1 MGNSLFEEAR
11 RLFGKNIAFREP
23 LSKHCS
29 FGIGGPADLFLSA
42 ADIGLLKEGL
52 AFCREWSLPYLVLGR
67 GTNMLVPDSGV
78 RGMVICV
85 RAGSVHFDQNR
96 VVAQAGASLQ
106 KLARMVA
113 ERGLAGMEFAVGIPG
128 SVGGAAIT
136 NAGAHG
142 GWIGELI
149 EEVRLVETSAVR
161 GSGSGVGGGEVRLG
175 KNDLRFGYR
184 ESNLRHFP
192 GIVSEVILVLHEDEP
207 QAIRERMERYLLLR
221 RSSQPI
227 RCRSAGSVFKNVGG
241 QAAGRLIDLAG
252 CKGMRRG
259 GAVVSHKHANFIIN
273 SGGATYSDVKA
284 LIEDVREKVRAAHG
298 VELELE
304 IIDLGDWA

>member
-1 MGNSLFEEAR
+1 MGNTLLEEAR
-11 RLFGKNIAFREP
+11 RLFGKNIALAEP

-42 ADIGLLKEGL
+42 ADIRLLREGL
-52 AFCREWSLPYLVLGR
+52 AFCREWSLPYFVLGR
-67 GTNMLVPDSGV
+67 GTNVLVPDAGV

-85 RAGSVHFDQNR
+85 RAGSVQFDRNR

-128 SVGGAAIT
+128 SVGGAAIM

-142 GWIGELI
+142 GWIGEPI
-149 EEVRLVETSAVR
+149 EEVRLVETS
-161 GSGSGVGGGEVRLG
+161 GGGEVRLG
-175 KNDLRFGYR
+175 KSDLRFGYR
-184 ESNLRHFP
+184 ESNLRRFP
-192 GIVSEVILVLHEDEP
+192 GIISEVILVLHEDEP
-207 QAIRERMERYLLLR
+207 QAIKERMDQFLLLR
-221 RSSQPI
+221 KLSQPI
-227 RCRSAGSVFKNVGG
+227 RCRSAGSVFKNVEG

-259 GAVVSHKHANFIIN
+259 GAVVSHKHANFIIT

>member
-1 MGNSLFEEAR
+1 MGKSLFEEAR

-52 AFCREWSLPYLVLGR
+52 AFCREWSLPYFVLGK
-67 GTNMLVPDSGV
+67 GTNVLVPDSGV

-85 RAGSVHFDQNR
+85 QAGSVQFDRNR

-113 ERGLAGMEFAVGIPG
+113 ERGLTGMEFAVGIPG
-128 SVGGAAIT
+128 SVGGAAIM

-149 EEVRLVETSAVR
+149 EEVRLVES
-161 GSGSGVGGGEVRLG
+161 SGVGEVCLG
-175 KNDLRFGYR
+175 KSDLRFGYR
-184 ESNLRHFP
+184 ESNLQRFP
-192 GIVSEVILVLHEDEP
+192 GIISEVILVFREDDP
-207 QAIRERMERYLLLR
+207 QAIKERMKQFLLLR

-227 RCRSAGSVFKNVGG
+227 RCRSAGSVFKNVEG
-241 QAAGRLIDLAG
+241 QAAGKLIDLAG
-252 CKGMRRG
+252 CKGMRCG

-273 SGGATYSDVKA
+273 SGGATYSDVKV

>member
-1 MGNSLFEEAR
+1 VEKRLFEEAR
-11 RLFGKNIAFREP
+11 RLFGKNIASAEP

-42 ADIGLLKEGL
+42 ADIRLLREGL
-52 AFCREWSLPYLVLGR
+52 AFCRVWSLPYLVLGR
-67 GTNMLVPDSGV
+67 GTNALVPDSGV

-85 RAGSVHFDQNR
+85 RAGAVQFDRTR

-113 ERGLAGMEFAVGIPG
+113 EHGLAGMEFAVGIPG
-128 SVGGAAIT
+128 SVGGAAIM

-142 GWIGELI
+142 GWIAELI
-149 EEVRLVETSAVR
+149 EEVRLVES
-161 GSGSGVGGGEVRLG
+161 SGREVCLG
-175 KNDLRFGYR
+175 KSDLRFGYR

-192 GIVSEVILVLHEDEP
+192 GIVSEVTLVLRENERE
-207 QAIRERMERYLLLR
+207 AIRQRTERFLLLR

-227 RCRSAGSVFKNVGG
+227 RCRSAGSVFKNVQGH
-241 QAAGRLIDLAG
+241 AAGKLIDLAG

-273 SGGATYSDVKA
+273 SGGASYSDVKA
-284 LIEDVREKVRAAHG
+284 LIEDVRQKVIAAHG